1 MFFTFYGI
9 IPSRFFLLRSDL
21 LLDLGFLVELVEV
34 VDNDGDGEG
43 DAEHPADGA
52 R

>member
-1 MFFTFYGI
+1 MIFTFYGI

-21 LLDLGFLVELVEV
+21 LLYLCLLIELVEV
-34 VDNDGDGEG
+34 VDDDGDGQG
-43 DAEHPADGA
+43 DAEHPADGT